1 MTDLASPHTAHR
13 SGGLRFRPDV
23 EGLRAI
29 AILLV
34 VGYHAGLPFV
44 PGGFIG
50 VDVFF
55 VISGF
60 LITGLLVAE
69 ARTTGRVALASF
81 WARRARRLL
90 PAAVLVLVVVAVISW
105 LVIPAIDHE
114 LVGGDIIAASLYV
127 SNIRFAAQ
135 ATDYLGAGRA
145 ESPVLHFWSLG
156 VEEQFYLVWPLL
168 VLVVAVLIV
177 SRVALRTKLLPS
189 LAVVLAVLGVL
200 SFVLSLRLTST
211 SEPWAFF
218 GTPTRAWEFA
228 VGGLI
233 AIGAAAG
240 WAMPR
245 QLRAV
250 LGILGVVVLL
260 ATAVRLTSEVPY
272 PGTAAVWPVLGSA
285 LLLVAGTR
293 RPDDSSVP
301 TDEVLG
307 SWPMRSIGRLSYSW
321 YLWHW
326 PMLVLVAAWL
336 GPQSVLARTLLVVL
350 ALVPAA
356 LAFRFVE
363 RPIHHARVLVESPKR
378 SLLLGAALSL
388 VGVAAGVGLWLA
400 QGGGAFASNTPATSA
415 SENDTVR
422 TPTGGGAAGQSPA
435 PTPPAGTPALAP
447 AKTGDAITPA
457 PLKARGDLPSIYSDG
472 CHAPIPATTWE
483 TCAFGDTTS
492 NTTVVLLGD
501 SHAAQWFPALDA
513 AGKKNKWKVLVRSKS
528 GCTAPDVTLYLRAQE
543 RPYTECDDYR
553 AALLADLTDST
564 GSDKPSL
571 VLATS
576 TQTDSLVS
584 RSSGE
589 RVSGAAAQ
597 QEWRAGW
604 KRTLMRLSKAGV
616 PVVVLRDTPWP
627 GTDMAKCVSQHLDDP
642 GACDLSTDTL
652 SPASFDIDLVK
663 GIEGASAID
672 LTDALCAGTT
682 CPAVIG
688 RYLVYRDDS
697 HLTAT
702 FAQTL
707 AGRLVAALRTRLN

>member
-1 MTDLASPHTAHR
+1 MTELASPHTAHR
-13 SGGLRFRPDV
+13 TGGLRFRPDV

-34 VGYHAGLPFV
+34 VGYHAGLPFI

-69 ARTTGRVALASF
+69 ARSSGRVALASF

-90 PAAVLVLVVVAVISW
+90 PAAVLVLVIVAVISW

-168 VLVVAVLIV
+168 VLVVAVVIV

-189 LAVVLAVLGVL
+189 LAAVLAVLGVL

-250 LGILGVVVLL
+250 AGIVGVMVLL
-260 ATAVRLTSEVPY
+260 ATAARLTADVPY
-272 PGTAAVWPVLGSA
+272 PGTAAVLPVLGSA

-293 RPDDSSVP
+293 RPGEAAAP
-301 TDEVLG
+301 TDTLLG

-336 GPQSVLARTLLVVL
+336 GPQSVLARTALVVL
-350 ALVPAA
+350 ALVPSA

-363 RPIHHARVLVESPKR
+363 RPIHHASFLVESPKR

-388 VGVAAGVGLWLA
+388 VGVAAGLGLWLA
-400 QGGGAFASNTPATSA
+400 SGGGAFASSAPAASA

-422 TPTGGGAAGQSPA
+422 TPTGGGAATQSPA
-435 PTPPAGTPALAP
+435 PKPSAGAPALAP
-447 AKTGDAITPA
+447 AKTGDAITPS
-457 PLKARGDLPSIYSDG
+457 PLKARDDLPSIYGDG
-472 CHAPIPATTWE
+472 CHAPIPATTWD
-483 TCAFGDTTS
+483 TCAFGDTES
-492 NTTVVLLGD
+492 DTTIVLLGD
-501 SHAAQWFPALDA
+501 SHAAQWFPALNA
-513 AGKKNKWKVLVRSKS
+513 AATKNHWKVLVRTKS
-528 GCTAPDVTLYLRAQE
+528 GCAAPDVTLYLRGQE
-543 RPYTECDDYR
+543 RPYTECDEYR
-553 AALLADLTDST
+553 AALFADLTGPDR
-564 GSDKPSL
+564 PSL

-576 TQTDSLVS
+576 TQTESLVS

-589 RVSGAAAQ
+589 RLAGPAAQ

-604 KRTLMRLSKAGV
+604 TRTLTTLSKAGV

-642 GACDLSTDTL
+642 SSCDLSTDEL
-652 SPASFDIDLVK
+652 SPTTFDIDLVK
-663 GIEGASAID
+663 GLEGASAID
-672 LTDALCAGTT
+672 LTDSLCSGTT

-702 FAQTL
+702 YAASIASRL
-707 AGRLVAALRTRLN
+707 AAALKPLLG